1 MCVGQVGP
9 DVGRHGHSFEVVGA
23 MVQLVASVVRG
34 ALNLQ
39 DLVQGYVGLVDF
51 FRCKK
56 RVSIVFFRLP
66 ILDLRVYQ
74 NLR

>member
-9 DVGRHGHSFEVVGA
+9 DVGRHGHGFEVIGA
-23 MVQLVASVVRG
+23 VVQLVASVVRG

-56 RVSIVFFRLP
+56 
-66 ILDLRVYQ
+66 
-74 NLR
+74 

>member
-1 MCVGQVGP
+1 MGVGQVGP
-9 DVGRHGHSFEVVGA
+9 DVGRHGHGLEVIGA

-56 RVSIVFFRLP
+56 
-66 ILDLRVYQ
+66 
-74 NLR
+74 